1 MAIKYIDLKKDEL
14 SDEDKLFYSPMR
26 NKEILLVCEKGDIL
40 SVLVQSYL
48 QTKYPDYSIYSAGYN
63 TNGGLIPDFVHN
75 GLKMLNLK
83 DIKDVT
89 SDIKDYKDKT
99 FKHIIL
105 LNEDEANILKRDIK
119 PSLNEI
125 TNLILDIPSN
135 EEEMKIVFTKIEE
148 FFKEQMNIDN

>member
-1 MAIKYIDLKKDEL
+1 MAIDYIDLEKDEL
-14 SDEDKLFYSPMR
+14 SDEDRLFYSPMR

-48 QTKYPDYSIYSAGYN
+48 QTKYPDYSVYSAGYN
-63 TNGGLIPDFVHN
+63 TNGSLIPDFVHN

-105 LNEDEANILKRDIK
+105 LNKDETNILKRDIK

-125 TNLILDIPSN
+125 TQLILDIPNN
-135 EEEMKIVFTKIEE
+135 EEEIKVVYREIEKYFTEK
-148 FFKEQMNIDN
+148 MDIDK